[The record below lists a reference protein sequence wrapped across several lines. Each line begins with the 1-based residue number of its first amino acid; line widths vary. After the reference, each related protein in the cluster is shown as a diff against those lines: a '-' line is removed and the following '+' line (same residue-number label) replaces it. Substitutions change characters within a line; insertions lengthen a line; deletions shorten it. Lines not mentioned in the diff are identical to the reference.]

1 MNRFISIA
9 ALALMLSSATSL
21 AHEGH
26 QKAKI
31 DYSAVRDT
39 AFGRAADPRI
49 AQRTVRIEMSDQMR
63 FLPSEVV
70 VKRGEIV
77 RLVPMNGGKVMHE
90 IVLGTR
96 EELRRHALYMK
107 LMPNMQHSEPHMA
120 HVAPGASGE
129 IGWRFTK
136 AGEFYF
142 ACLLPGHF
150 EAGMVGKVKVL
161 P

>member
-9 ALALMLSSATSL
+9 AAALLLFSVVGR
-21 AHEGH
+21 AHEAH
-26 QKAKI
+26 QNAQI

-39 AFGRAADPRI
+39 AFGRAADPRL
-49 AQRTVRIEMSDQMR
+49 AQRTVRIEMSDRMQ

-77 RLVPMNGGKVMHE
+77 RLVPINSGKVMHE
-90 IVLGTR
+90 VVLGTR
-96 EELRRHALYMK
+96 DELRRHALHMQ

-129 IGWRFTK
+129 IGWQFTET
-136 AGEFYF
+136 GEFYF
-142 ACLLPGHF
+142 ACLQPGHF

>member
-1 MNRFISIA
+1 MNRFISVA
-9 ALALMLSSATSL
+9 ALALVLVSAASP

-26 QKAKI
+26 EKAKI
-31 DYSAVRDT
+31 DYSNVRET
-39 AFGRAADPRI
+39 AFGRAADPRM
-49 AQRTVRIEMSDQMR
+49 AKRTVRIEMSDQMR
-63 FLPSEVV
+63 FFPSEVV

-77 RLVPMNGGKVMHE
+77 RLVPVNGGKVMHE
-90 IVLGTR
+90 VVLGTS
-96 EELRRHALYMK
+96 EELRRHALHMK

-120 HVAPGASGE
+120 HVAPGASSE
-129 IGWRFTK
+129 IGWQFNK